1 MIRQFFGSVSQVSI
15 PTVVAFC
22 LLAAVALAGD
32 VHAADGLLPAVTID
46 TGSAGDTSDDLKR
59 RVVPNASSADEEL
72 EPQVVI
78 RQSGEN
84 TIEEYRVNG
93 QLFKVK
99 VTPAA
104 GPAYFMIDTDGDGV
118 MDQRYDRQGDEVMT
132 PQWVLFKW

>member
-1 MIRQFFGSVSQVSI
+1 MIKQLFSI
-15 PTVVAFC
+15 MAVFP
-22 LLAAVALAGD
+22 LLAVLPHVAE
-32 VHAADGLLPAVTID
+32 VHAADELLPPVTID
-46 TGSAGDTSDDLKR
+46 TGSEADDLRR
-59 RVVPNASSADEEL
+59 RVVPNSSSADPAL

-78 RQSGEN
+78 RKSGEN

-99 VTPAA
+99 VTPTV

-118 MDQRYDRQGDEVMT
+118 MDQRHDRLGDQLTT

>member
-1 MIRQFFGSVSQVSI
+1 MIRQLFGSVSQVSI
-15 PTVVAFC
+15 PTIVVFC
-22 LLAAVALAGD
+22 LLASVPLAGG
-32 VHAADGLLPAVTID
+32 VHAADGLLPPVTID
-46 TGSAGDTSDDLKR
+46 TGSAGDIRDDLRR

>member
-1 MIRQFFGSVSQVSI
+1 MIKQLFSMMAVF
-15 PTVVAFC
+15 P
-22 LLAAVALAGD
+22 LLAVVPLVSD
-32 VHAADGLLPAVTID
+32 VQAADELLPPVTID
-46 TGSAGDTSDDLKR
+46 TGSQADDLRR
-59 RVVPNASSADEEL
+59 RVVPNSSSADEAL

-78 RQSGEN
+78 RKSGEN

-99 VTPAA
+99 VTPAV

-118 MDQRYDRQGDEVMT
+118 MDQRYDRLGDQLTT

>member
-1 MIRQFFGSVSQVSI
+1 MIKQLYSSMTTVSI
-15 PTVVAFC
+15 STITAFS
-22 LLAAVALAGD
+22 LLASVPLVGE
-32 VHAADGLLPAVTID
+32 VHAADGLLPPVTID
-46 TGSAGDTSDDLKR
+46 TSDTDKNRDDLKR
-59 RVVPNASSADEEL
+59 RVVPNASSADD
-72 EPQVVI
+72 EPEAKVVI
-78 RQSGEN
+78 RKSGEN

-99 VTPAA
+99 VTPAT

>member
-1 MIRQFFGSVSQVSI
+1 MIKQLFSMMAVF
-15 PTVVAFC
+15 P
-22 LLAAVALAGD
+22 LLAVVPLVSD
-32 VHAADGLLPAVTID
+32 VQAADELLPPVTID
-46 TGSAGDTSDDLKR
+46 TGSQEDDLRR
-59 RVVPNASSADEEL
+59 RVVPNSSSADEAL

-78 RQSGEN
+78 RKSGEN

-99 VTPAA
+99 VTPAV

-118 MDQRYDRQGDEVMT
+118 MDQRYDRLGDQLTT

>member
-1 MIRQFFGSVSQVSI
+1 MIKQLFSMMAVF
-15 PTVVAFC
+15 P
-22 LLAAVALAGD
+22 LLAILPHVAE
-32 VHAADGLLPAVTID
+32 VHAADELLPPVTID
-46 TGSAGDTSDDLKR
+46 TGSDADDLRR
-59 RVVPNASSADEEL
+59 RVVPNSSSADEAL

-78 RQSGEN
+78 RKSGEN

-99 VTPAA
+99 VTPAV

-118 MDQRYDRQGDEVMT
+118 MDQRYDRQGDNLST

>member
-1 MIRQFFGSVSQVSI
+1 MIKQLFSMMAVF
-15 PTVVAFC
+15 P
-22 LLAAVALAGD
+22 LLAVVPLVSD
-32 VHAADGLLPAVTID
+32 VQAADELLPPVTID
-46 TGSAGDTSDDLKR
+46 TGSQADDLRR
-59 RVVPNASSADEEL
+59 RVVPNSSSADEAL

-78 RQSGEN
+78 RKSGEN

-118 MDQRYDRQGDEVMT
+118 MDQRYDRLGDQLTT

>member
-1 MIRQFFGSVSQVSI
+1 MIRQLFGSVSQVSI
-15 PTVVAFC
+15 LTIVTFC
-22 LLAAVALAGD
+22 LLATVPLADG
-32 VHAADGLLPAVTID
+32 VHAADGLLPPVTID
-46 TGSAGDTSDDLKR
+46 TGKSSDDLKR

-118 MDQRYDRQGDEVMT
+118 MDQRYDRQGDQVMT

>member
-1 MIRQFFGSVSQVSI
+1 MIKQLFSM
-15 PTVVAFC
+15 VAVFS
-22 LLAAVALAGD
+22 LLAVMPLIGD
-32 VHAADGLLPAVTID
+32 VQAADGLLPPVTID
-46 TGSAGDTSDDLKR
+46 TSNDADDLRR

-78 RQSGEN
+78 RKSGEN

-93 QLFKVK
+93 QLYKVK
-99 VTPAA
+99 ITPAV

-118 MDQRYDRQGDEVMT
+118 MDQRYDRLGDQVIT